1 MDLKYKI
8 SLFNAPKNFYRKG
21 NSLGSFYLL
30 NYCCSR
36 QPEII
41 YMFSSRNKTKNSE
54 AYKTLEARE
63 RWQLYLYILIN
74 LQDNSKMSCLM
85 CLKLMRY
92 KLYNLLQVDIVNSAV

>member
-1 MDLKYKI
+1 MDRKYKI
-8 SLFNAPKNFYRKG
+8 SLFNAPKNFHRKG

-36 QPEII
+36 QPE

-63 RWQLYLYILIN
+63 R
-74 LQDNSKMSCLM
+74 
-85 CLKLMRY
+85 
-92 KLYNLLQVDIVNSAV
+92 